1 MKWLYAQTYYTEAEF
16 WAIYD
21 RAWYDALRV
30 KYHATTLPSVYDKVK
45 IDLDA
50 QRRRSV
56 SGIWAVWPLSG
67 LYGVAKA
74 MLGSDYLLPTKD
86 RGWGGLGCALG
97 VLVLVLNLLGV
108 FLYRTVQMIRA

>member
-1 MKWLYAQTYYTEAEF
+1 MKCLYAHTYYTEQEF

-21 RAWYDALRV
+21 RDWYDALRV
-30 KYHATTLPSVYDKVK
+30 KYRATALPSVYEKVK

-56 SGIWAVWPLSG
+56 SGVWAIWPLSG

-74 MLGSDYLLPTKD
+74 VTGSNYILTTKG
-86 RGWGGLGCALG
+86 RGVRGLGLLVAVLGVVLG
-97 VLVLVLNLLGV
+97 VLMA
-108 FLYRTVQMIRA
+108 FLSRIARAG